1 MKNYFINPETG
12 LLRAGWR
19 ILIFVVI
26 FTVITAVV
34 MLTVRAILGSLRG
47 GGNLQFTLLM
57 ITATAAVFVARKYLD
72 KKTLRS
78 LGLRWDKFAIL
89 DILSGI
95 LNSALVM
102 ASVYFVMLI
111 SNVVEFN
118 GFTWWDKELSPG
130 ASFQLSVIPI
140 VLAVVY
146 KLALVAWWEEL
157 VFRGYVLQNLIDG
170 IGLKWSIALTSLVFG
185 LGHIINPDATLL
197 SMLLIALIALQ
208 LVYAYLKTG
217 QLWLPMGLHLG
228 WNFFQSSIFGFAASG
243 QVSPSL
249 ISQTPTGPEWLS
261 GGQFGAEGS
270 LLILPFTFLSFFIV
284 HYWVRITRQPG
295 QKFFQILACNPSELK
310 RG

>member
-1 MKNYFINPETG
+1 MKHYFINPETG

-19 ILIFVVI
+19 ILTFLVIFVVI
-26 FTVITAVV
+26 TAVLMFTVRT
-34 MLTVRAILGSLRG
+34 ILGGLRG
-47 GGNLQFTLLM
+47 GGNLQFTLLT

-72 KKTLRS
+72 KKTLMS

-102 ASVYFVMLI
+102 AGVYFVMWSTNLI
-111 SNVVEFN
+111 EFH
-118 GFTWWDKELSPG
+118 GFTWWENEFSPG
-130 ASFQLSVIPI
+130 ASFQLSVIPVVI
-140 VLAVVY
+140 LVVY
-146 KLALVAWWEEL
+146 KLSLVAWWEEL
-157 VFRGYVLQNLIDG
+157 VFRGYVLQNSIDG
-170 IGLKWSIALTSLVFG
+170 IGLKWSVALTSWVFG
-185 LGHIINPDATLL
+185 LGHYFNPEATLL
-197 SMLLIALIALQ
+197 SSLLIALTALQ

-228 WNFFQSSIFGFAASG
+228 WNFFQASIFGFAASG

-249 ISQTPTGPEWLS
+249 ISQSPTGPEWLS

-295 QKFFQILACNPSELK
+295 QKFFQILAGN
-310 RG
+310 